1 MRRMQEAI
9 RRGRHV
15 IPPGIV
21 LACIMLV
28 CCPCA
33 FALNPALD
41 AGQYNAVVTTL
52 LGFSQE
58 VAIRVAGGADGAT
71 VDMRSTSLSS
81 FTDFGENGQ
90 RVEAFL
96 LELDNQVTL
105 MLRNAPAQ
113 PAATD

>member
-1 MRRMQEAI
+1 MFEVV
-9 RRGRHV
+9 GRLIDAQGWDV
-15 IPPGIV
+15 RATRAP
-21 LACIMLV
+21 LD
-28 CCPCA
+28 
-33 FALNPALD
+33 ALD
-41 AGQYNAVVTTL
+41 TGQYNAVVTTL

-58 VAIRVAGGADGAT
+58 VAVRVAGGADGAT

-81 FTDFGENGQ
+81 FPDFGENGQ

-113 PAATD
+113 PTAQD